1 MPIYKNQDTNTWYV
15 ICWYTH
21 WTGERKQK
29 CKRGFPTKKAAAE
42 WERQFLMQKQA
53 NIDMS
58 FEAFYELYKK
68 DIQPKLKEN
77 TWLTKENIITKKILP
92 YFGTLFGEALKAYNA
107 KQTRSNRVIKNYYEK
122 IRTSKQEKPF
132 HEVIFQIGNKDD
144 MNAQSEEGQ
153 LAAKILDEFMNR
165 LFTMDSSFS
174 ATIRKRWNPSLRI

>member
-1 MPIYKNQDTNTWYV
+1 MPIYKNQETGTWYV

-29 CKRGFPTKKAAAE
+29 CKRGFPTKKAASE

-77 TWLTKENIITKKILP
+77 TWLTKENIITKKI
-92 YFGTLFGEALKAYNA
+92 FRTLANENCR
-107 KQTRSNRVIKNYYEK
+107 RSPPE
-122 IRTSKQEKPF
+122 
-132 HEVIFQIGNKDD
+132 
-144 MNAQSEEGQ
+144 
-153 LAAKILDEFMNR
+153 IL
-165 LFTMDSSFS
+165 S
-174 ATIRKRWNPSLRI
+174 AGKTKCES

>member
-1 MPIYKNQDTNTWYV
+1 MPIYKNQDTGTWYV

-29 CKRGFPTKKAAAE
+29 CKRGFPTKKTASE

-77 TWLTKENIITKKILP
+77 TLLTKENIITKKILP
-92 YFGTLFGEALKAYNA
+92 YFGKRKLSEIAA
-107 KQTRSNRVIKNYYEK
+107 KGYY
-122 IRTSKQEKPF
+122 
-132 HEVIFQIGNKDD
+132 
-144 MNAQSEEGQ
+144 Q
-153 LAAKILDEFMNR
+153 LAKRNARVNR
-165 LFTMDSSFS
+165 CQRTDSFRNLFE
-174 ATIRKRWNPSLRI
+174 NHPQPNECHL

>member
-1 MPIYKNQDTNTWYV
+1 MPIYKNQETGTWYV

-29 CKRGFPTKKAAAE
+29 CKRGFPTKKAASE

-77 TWLTKENIITKKILP
+77 TWLTKLYRGIRCKKATSGKPKPITRNMVVTVR
-92 YFGTLFGEALKAYNA
+92 GSSA
-107 KQTRSNRVIKNYYEK
+107 
-122 IRTSKQEKPF
+122 
-132 HEVIFQIGNKDD
+132 EVCFI
-144 MNAQSEEGQ
+144 
-153 LAAKILDEFMNR
+153 
-165 LFTMDSSFS
+165 
-174 ATIRKRWNPSLRI
+174 